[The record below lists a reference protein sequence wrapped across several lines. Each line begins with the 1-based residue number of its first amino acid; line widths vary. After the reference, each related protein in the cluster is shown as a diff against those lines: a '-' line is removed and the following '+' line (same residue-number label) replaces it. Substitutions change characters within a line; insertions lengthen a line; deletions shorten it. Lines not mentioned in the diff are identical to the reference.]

1 VESPIFCKQGR
12 GGRED
17 SRALVLWEGESCS
30 DGISSS
36 DREDIRC
43 MNAALLYFTLHLV
56 EVQIDRQ
63 LDSPYVVACAT
74 ACDAKRSLDRFENC
88 VQVEREF
95 ICMKD
100 YLDG

>member
-1 VESPIFCKQGR
+1 MESPIFCKQGR

-36 DREDIRC
+36 DREDIRR

-63 LDSPYVVACAT
+63 LDSPYVE
-74 ACDAKRSLDRFENC
+74 KC
-88 VQVEREF
+88 VELEKEF
-95 ICMKD
+95 ICMKEF
-100 YLDG
+100 LISFGG

>member
-63 LDSPYVVACAT
+63 LDAPYVEKCIEYEPY
-74 ACDAKRSLDRFENC
+74 SS
-88 VQVEREF
+88 EF
-95 ICMKD
+95 ICLKD
-100 YLDG
+100 FIED